1 MPTFAGTY
9 TNTFKTTDPDG
20 NPAITLDTTSLFDSA
35 TGFFDAKDSTG
46 LFFDTGGE
54 NDNISSTGEYAFA
67 NSFTL
72 DAIYDA
78 TFQVRLD
85 MIADDP
91 YDLFDS
97 GRGATLFE
105 DAQAPFDGNAPTNCS
120 AYIYVGA
127 SDTSLGAITTYSQ
140 VSQQGTFKGRYFKF
154 KSILNSID
162 NNARPLVTNLVVKLV
177 LEKRSERGD
186 DITSGA
192 GTYNV
197 VFTNSFYDIPSII
210 VTGQNMATGDYFVI
224 SSKSK
229 TGFSL
234 TFYNSSNTIVSRIFD
249 YQAIGYGLKN

>member
-9 TNTFKTTDPDG
+9 TNTFLTTDPDG
-20 NPAITLDTTSLFDSA
+20 NPAITLDTISLFDSA
-35 TGFFDAKDSTG
+35 TGLFDAKDSTG

-54 NDNISSTGEYAFA
+54 EDNISSEGEYAFA
-67 NSFTL
+67 NSFSL

-78 TFQVRLD
+78 TFQIRLD
-85 MIADDP
+85 MISDDP
-91 YDLFDS
+91 YDLFDA
-97 GRGATLFE
+97 GRGAVLFE
-105 DAQAPFDGNAPTNCS
+105 DAQAPFDGNAPTNNS
-120 AYIYVGA
+120 AFIYVGA
-127 SDTSLGAITTYSQ
+127 SDTSLGAITSYSQ
-140 VSQQGTFKGRYFKF
+140 ISQQGTFKGRFFKF
-154 KSILNSID
+154 KAELNSLD

-192 GTYNV
+192 GTLATT
-197 VFTNSFYDIPSII
+197 FTNPFYDIPTII

-224 SSKSK
+224 SAKSK

-234 TFYNSSNTIVSRIFD
+234 TFFNSSNTIVSRIFD

>member
-9 TNTFKTTDPDG
+9 TNTFLTTDPDG
-20 NPAITLDTTSLFDSA
+20 NPAITLDTISLFDSA
-35 TGFFDAKDSTG
+35 TGLFDAKDSTG

-54 NDNISSTGEYAFA
+54 EDNISSEGEYAFA
-67 NSFTL
+67 NSFSL

-78 TFQVRLD
+78 TFQIRLD
-85 MIADDP
+85 MISDDP
-91 YDLFDS
+91 YDLFDA
-97 GRGATLFE
+97 GRGAVLFE
-105 DAQAPFDGNAPTNCS
+105 DAQAPFDGNAPTNNS
-120 AYIYVGA
+120 AFIYVGA
-127 SDTSLGAITTYSQ
+127 SDTSLGAITSYSQ
-140 VSQQGTFKGRYFKF
+140 ISQQGTFKGRFFKF
-154 KSILNSID
+154 KAELNSLD

-192 GTYNV
+192 GTLATT
-197 VFTNSFYDIPSII
+197 FTNSFYDIPTII

-224 SSKSK
+224 SAKSK

-234 TFYNSSNTIVSRIFD
+234 TFFNSSNTIVSRIFD

>member
-9 TNTFKTTDPDG
+9 TNTFLTTDPDG

-35 TGFFDAKDSTG
+35 TGDFDAKDSTG

-54 NDNISSTGEYAFA
+54 EDNISSEGEYAFA
-67 NSFTL
+67 NSFSL

-78 TFQVRLD
+78 TFQIRLD
-85 MIADDP
+85 MISDDP
-91 YDLFDS
+91 YDLFDA
-97 GRGATLFE
+97 GRGAVLFE
-105 DAQAPFDGNAPTNCS
+105 DAQAPFDANAPTNNS
-120 AYIYVGA
+120 AFIYVGA
-127 SDTSLGAITTYSQ
+127 SDTSLGAITSYSQ
-140 VSQQGTFKGRYFKF
+140 ISQQGTFKGRFFKF
-154 KSILNSID
+154 KAELNSLD

-192 GTYNV
+192 GTLATT
-197 VFTNSFYDIPSII
+197 FTNPLYDIPTII
-210 VTGQNMATGDYFVI
+210 VTGQNMATGDYFLI
-224 SSKSK
+224 TSKSK

>member
-9 TNTFKTTDPDG
+9 TNTFLTTDPDG

-35 TGFFDAKDSTG
+35 TGDFDAKDSTG

-54 NDNISSTGEYAFA
+54 EDNISSEGEYAFA
-67 NSFTL
+67 NSFSL

-78 TFQVRLD
+78 TFQIRLD

-97 GRGATLFE
+97 GRGVALFD
-105 DAQAPFDGNAPTNCS
+105 DAPAPFDGNAPTNCS
-120 AYIYVGA
+120 AFIYVGA
-127 SDTSLGAITTYSQ
+127 SDTSLASVSSYQQI
-140 VSQQGTFKGRYFKF
+140 SQQGTFKGRFFKF
-154 KSILNSID
+154 KSILASAD

-192 GTYNV
+192 GTLATT
-197 VFTNSFYDIPSII
+197 FTNSFYDIPTII

-224 SSKSK
+224 SAKSK

-234 TFYNSSNTIVSRIFD
+234 TFFNSSNTIVSRIFD

>member
-20 NPAITLDTTSLFDSA
+20 NPAITLDTITLFDSA
-35 TGFFDAKDSTG
+35 TGNFDDKDSTG

-54 NDNISSTGEYAFA
+54 NDNISSSGEYAFA
-67 NSFTL
+67 NSFSL

-85 MIADDP
+85 MLSDDP

-97 GRGATLFE
+97 GRGASLFD
-105 DAQAPFDGNAPTNCS
+105 DAKAPFDGNAPTNCS

-140 VSQQGTFKGRYFKF
+140 IAQQGTFKGRYFKF
-154 KSILNSID
+154 KAVLNSND

-177 LEKRSERGD
+177 LEKRSE
-186 DITSGA
+186 
-192 GTYNV
+192 
-197 VFTNSFYDIPSII
+197 
-210 VTGQNMATGDYFVI
+210 
-224 SSKSK
+224 
-229 TGFSL
+229 
-234 TFYNSSNTIVSRIFD
+234 
-249 YQAIGYGLKN
+249 

>member
-9 TNTFKTTDPDG
+9 TNTFLTTDPDG

-35 TGFFDAKDSTG
+35 TGDFDAKDSTG

-54 NDNISSTGEYAFA
+54 EDNISSTGEYAFA
-67 NSFTL
+67 NSFSL

-97 GRGATLFE
+97 GRGVDLFD
-105 DAQAPFDGNAPTNCS
+105 DAPAPFDGNAPTNCS
-120 AYIYVGA
+120 AFIYVGA
-127 SDTSLGAITTYSQ
+127 SDTSLASVSSYQQI
-140 VSQQGTFKGRYFKF
+140 SQQGTFKGRFFKF
-154 KSILNSID
+154 KSILASAD

-192 GTYNV
+192 GTLATT
-197 VFTNSFYDIPSII
+197 FTNPFYDIPTII

-224 SSKSK
+224 SAKSK

-234 TFYNSSNTIVSRIFD
+234 TFFNSSNTIVSRIFD

>member
-9 TNTFKTTDPDG
+9 TNTFLTTDPDG
-20 NPAITLDTTSLFDSA
+20 NPAITLDTISLFDSA
-35 TGFFDAKDSTG
+35 TGDFDAKDSTG

-54 NDNISSTGEYAFA
+54 EDNISNEGEYAFA
-67 NSFTL
+67 NSFSL

-78 TFQVRLD
+78 TFQIRLD

-97 GRGATLFE
+97 GRGVSFFD
-105 DAQAPFDGNAPTNCS
+105 DAPAPFDGNAPTNCS
-120 AYIYVGA
+120 AFIYVGA
-127 SDTSLGAITTYSQ
+127 SDTSLASVSSYQQI
-140 VSQQGTFKGRYFKF
+140 SQQGTFKGRFFKF
-154 KSILNSID
+154 KSILASAD

-192 GTYNV
+192 GTLATT
-197 VFTNSFYDIPSII
+197 FTNPFYDTPTII

-234 TFYNSSNTIVSRIFD
+234 TFFNSSNTIVSRIFD